1 MSELS
6 LYMPHRIKPY
16 ILVICVIE
24 IIFLLLL
31 VKSFVLSIIFVS
43 LIAGTIFLFIY
54 PEFSLAVALTGNV
67 LLAMIFDSIKSNI
80 PAPVIVVY
88 ILLLGSSV
96 IFVLFQ
102 QRPGRNIQFGKLI
115 YLTIAIWFLLIFAL
129 RHSADRGYGIEK
141 VAFFFLFNIIL
152 LSIPLLFREKIE
164 KIRNLFIFAFFLG
177 LLLGLITT
185 YIALGAPSYERFRPS
200 ESINPI
206 WLARSL
212 GVSVLAGMFLLI
224 RVRKKML
231 KILIVFSLV
240 FFVYPILETGS
251 RAPFLGLVG
260 SLLLIFLLQPTQPIS
275 QKIKITLTATV
286 LAIGYLFISSSTVS
300 ARISDPN
307 ATDVFSAVSRFA
319 AWAQAFTDFL
329 SSPLFGIGTGS
340 FKFDMFWL
348 SLIYPHNLF
357 LEIACETGI
366 VGLILIILFVT
377 IAIKYGLHNIKL
389 YHRINN
395 DLGTQ
400 LSIISIAIFIFAL
413 WNSMFSGDIPHNEI
427 IWFGAGLIWVLR
439 ISAQSRLVEI
449 MKDNNS

>member
-6 LYMPHRIKPY
+6 LYVPHRIKPY
-16 ILVICVIE
+16 ILVICGIE

-43 LIAGTIFLFIY
+43 LIAGAILLFIY

-102 QRPGRNIQFGKLI
+102 QTPGRKIQFGKLI
-115 YLTIAIWFLLIFAL
+115 HLTIAIWFLMIFAL
-129 RHSADRGYGIEK
+129 RHSADRAYGMEK
-141 VAFFFLFNIIL
+141 VAFFLLFNITL
-152 LSIPLLFREKIE
+152 LSIPIIFREKIE
-164 KIRNLFIFAFFLG
+164 KIGNIFIFAFFLG

-185 YIALGAPSYERFRPS
+185 YIALSSPSYERFRPS

-231 KILIVFSLV
+231 KILIVFSLL

-260 SLLLIFLLQPTQPIS
+260 SLLLIFLLQPTQPLS
-275 QKIKITLTATV
+275 RKIKITLTAMV
-286 LAIGYLFISSSTVS
+286 LAIGYFAISSSTVS

-307 ATDVFSAVSRFA
+307 ASDVFSAISRFSAWVQA
-319 AWAQAFTDFL
+319 AKDFMNA
-329 SSPLFGIGTGS
+329 PLMGIGTGS
-340 FKFDMFWL
+340 FELDLFWL
-348 SLIYPHNLF
+348 TFTYPHNLF
-357 LEIACETGI
+357 LELACETGI
-366 VGLILIILFVT
+366 IGLLLICVFIFL
-377 IAIKYGLHNIKL
+377 AIKYGLKNIKT
-389 YHRINN
+389 YHDEN
-395 DLGTQ
+395 LFTPTQ
-400 LSIISIAIFIFAL
+400 LSIISLAIFMYAL
-413 WNSMFSGDIPHNEI
+413 WNSMFSGDIQHNEI
-427 IWFGAGLIWVLR
+427 IWFGAGLIWVLH
-439 ISAQSRLVEI
+439 ISITTPIISKIKEVS
-449 MKDNNS
+449 K